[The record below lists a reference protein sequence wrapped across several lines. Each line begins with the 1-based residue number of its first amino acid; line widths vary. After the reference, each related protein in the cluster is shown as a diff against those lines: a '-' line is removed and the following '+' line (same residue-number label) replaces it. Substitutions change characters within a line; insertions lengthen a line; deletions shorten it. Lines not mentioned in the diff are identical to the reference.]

1 MICIVH
7 QCGAQL
13 RLSLN
18 DKKCGSKGGKGKT
31 HKQGKIS
38 HNSNM
43 QSNYLKTKQWHRN
56 IITVA
61 HLGQGRHSEFEPGK
75 VQYSTP
81 NFFCYYFSRR
91 KWKYFYTFYHFYSEK
106 SSKRAK

>member
-1 MICIVH
+1 MTKIAYEKAQVICIVH

-43 QSNYLKTKQWHRN
+43 QINYPKTN
-56 IITVA
+56 S
-61 HLGQGRHSEFEPGK
+61 GSEIYLP
-75 VQYSTP
+75 
-81 NFFCYYFSRR
+81 
-91 KWKYFYTFYHFYSEK
+91 
-106 SSKRAK
+106 

>member
-1 MICIVH
+1 MH

-43 QSNYLKTKQWHRN
+43 QSNYLKTKQWQWN
-56 IITVA
+56 IITVTA

-75 VQYSTP
+75 VQYATT
-81 NFFCYYFSRR
+81 NFLTDYLL
-91 KWKYFYTFYHFYSEK
+91 
-106 SSKRAK
+106 